1 MNRSNAFWPTGTVY
15 GCLLNFRAEL
25 VQLGE
30 QVTQPPYKA
39 APRAPVLY
47 IKTANTWSA
56 NGDEI
61 PVDTQYQDIEVGAS
75 IAMVMGP
82 APAPGH
88 AVRGL
93 ARVAA
98 YVLVNDL
105 SLPHASFFRPPVK
118 FKCQDGFLGVGDQR
132 LDARAAGDPAD
143 FVLEVH
149 INGDLRHQLV
159 FSDLVRDAACLI
171 DDVGDFMG
179 LREGDLLM
187 LGCAPGRP
195 LARVGDLIE
204 IHAPAVPALGLL
216 RNRLCRASEAA

>member
-1 MNRSNAFWPTGTVY
+1 MNRSAAFWPAGTVY

-25 VQLGE
+25 ARLGD
-30 QVTQPPYKA
+30 QVTQLPYKA
-39 APRAPVLY
+39 APTAPVLY

-56 NGDEI
+56 SGDDI
-61 PVDTQYQDIEVGAS
+61 PVDPQYPDIEMGAS

-82 APAPGH
+82 APAPGMQ
-88 AVRGL
+88 ARGL
-93 ARVAA
+93 DRVAA

-105 SLPHASFFRPPVK
+105 SVPHASFFRPPVK
-118 FKCQDGFLGVGDQR
+118 FKCQDGFLGVGGHC
-132 LDARAAGDPAD
+132 LDAHAAGDPGD
-143 FVLEVH
+143 FTLEVR
-149 INGDLRHQLV
+149 INGGLRQQLA
-159 FSDLVRDAACLI
+159 FSDLVRDAARLV
-171 DDVGDFMG
+171 DDVSDFMG

-204 IHAPAVPALGLL
+204 IHAPTLPALGTL

>member
-1 MNRSNAFWPTGTVY
+1 MNRSTAFWPAGTVY

-25 VQLGE
+25 KQLGE
-30 QVTQPPYKA
+30 QVLLPPYKA
-39 APRAPVLY
+39 APAAPVLY

-56 NGDEI
+56 NGDDI
-61 PVDTQYQDIEVGAS
+61 PLDPHYLDVEVGAS
-75 IAMVMGP
+75 IALVMGP
-82 APAPGH
+82 SPAPGLD
-88 AVRGL
+88 VRGL

-118 FKCQDGFLGVGDQR
+118 FTCQDGFLGVGDRR

-143 FVLEVH
+143 FRLEVH
-149 INGDLRHQLV
+149 INGDLRHSV
-159 FSDLVRDAACLI
+159 AFSDLVRDAARLV

-179 LREGDLLM
+179 LSEGDLLL

-204 IHAPAVPALGLL
+204 IHAPALPALGTLC
-216 RNRLCRASEAA
+216 NGLCRATEAA